1 MEETYR
7 MRSGAKCKAS
17 VVLRKLLLSQHQS
30 VTILKAYCKPGKLTE
45 AWSPQVLL
53 RFHFVGIIDWI
64 IVDMIQFPVFLLLSL
79 MLDWNHVVQ
88 NPKPLIIWVVFL
100 AWTFWVLSQLSC
112 LSCQGHSCNSSYSHK
127 QPGVVWGAHYKK
139 QRYLSL
145 GKSQEFNISGTK
157 TKVSQILYYTGSS
170 LWTISV
176 INSKSWHH

>member
-1 MEETYR
+1 MQSFCCPPKTITIP
-7 MRSGAKCKAS
+7 APKCYHIKR
-17 VVLRKLLLSQHQS
+17 VLQTR
-30 VTILKAYCKPGKLTE
+30 E
-45 AWSPQVLL
+45 AHWSLESTGFT

-127 QPGVVWGAHYKK
+127 QPGVVWGAYYKK